1 MANKIPVK
9 LAGMSLF
16 MEGSNQ
22 DFATGDITLP
32 ALTPMSDSISGAG
45 ILGEIDLPS
54 PGHYGA
60 MQLGIAWRTI
70 NADAFK
76 LVSSKQKA
84 LEIRGAFK
92 EFDTISNSFVT
103 RAVKIVVRGVGK
115 GIDLGTL
122 AQNAVTNTTN
132 TVEITYIKIFI
143 DGTAVFELDKFS
155 YISKINGEDDQED
168 VRKAL
173 GLA

>member
-1 MANKIPVK
+1 MANNIPIK

-32 ALTPMSDSISGAG
+32 SLTPMSDSISGAG

-60 MQLGIAWRTI
+60 MQLTIAWRTI

-76 LVSSKQKA
+76 LVSSKRKA
-84 LEIRGAFK
+84 LEIRGAFR

-132 TVEITYIKIFI
+132 TIELTYIKIFI
-143 DGTAVFELDKFS
+143 EGKPVFELDKFS
-155 YISKINGEDDQED
+155 YVSKINGEDDQAD
-168 VRKAL
+168 VRTAL
-173 GLA
+173 GLG

>member
-32 ALTPMSDSISGAG
+32 SLTPMSDSISGAG

-60 MQLGIAWRTI
+60 MQLTIAWRTI
-70 NADAFK
+70 NSDAFN

-84 LEIRGAFK
+84 LEIRGAFR
-92 EFDTISNSFVT
+92 EFDTISNSYVT

-132 TVEITYIKIFI
+132 TIELTYIKIFI
-143 DGTAVFELDKFS
+143 DEAAVFELDKFS
-155 YISKINGEDDQED
+155 YVSKINGNDEQAD

-173 GLA
+173 GIT